1 MGDDHTYRTLNER
14 PGTYAGSPG
23 AATIDLGKNKPR
35 PSRIDFDED
44 SDDESILSNVTNMSN
59 LTAPED
65 YTKEE
70 LIEMLQNSRISRK
83 SKKGSAPKG
92 NGKPRHKTSELEES
106 SSGSD
111 DSDSSSTSSEEE
123 DSEHDAAPSG

>member
-1 MGDDHTYRTLNER
+1 M
-14 PGTYAGSPG
+14 
-23 AATIDLGKNKPR
+23 
-35 PSRIDFDED
+35 
-44 SDDESILSNVTNMSN
+44 SNVINMSN

-70 LIEMLQNSRISRK
+70 LIEMLQNARISRK

-106 SSGSD
+106 SSGSNN
-111 DSDSSSTSSEEE
+111 SDSSSTSSEKKNLSMMRRRKDQLPPKTEE
-123 DSEHDAAPSG
+123 GCKRGKATK